1 MGVRISW
8 LMLERKD
15 VLARLDQ
22 LGITQDWEFSDALD
36 DVQKW
41 EAYMSSDLLVHPS
54 VSENFGITIA
64 EGLAAGLPVIATK
77 GTPWKEL
84 QEWGCGWWID
94 LGVEPL
100 VAALKEATSLDDG
113 NRRQMGENGRRLV
126 EEKYTWDAVVKKIL
140 VGYEEVLN
148 GRA

>member
-1 MGVRISW
+1 
-8 LMLERKD
+8 
-15 VLARLDQ
+15 
-22 LGITQDWEFSDALD
+22 
-36 DVQKW
+36 
-41 EAYMSSDLLVHPS
+41 MSSDLLVHPS